1 MFAAISSLAICG
13 CRTIVKENNKTDNIN
28 RYFWIPSSSGTV
40 QHPIEVFDVHFCY
53 YRPKEGNTYLFQY
66 NYFGYFLKNGGLASG
81 TNGIVYDENTTGYDY
96 YDKEGK
102 LKKVHSNALATQIL
116 RKIRF

>member
-40 QHPIEVFDVHFCY
+40 QHPIEVFMCISATTD
-53 YRPKEGNTYLFQY
+53 RRKEIHICFNTII
-66 NYFGYFLKNGGLASG
+66 SG
-81 TNGIVYDENTTGYDY
+81 IFSKTEVWHQAPTE
-96 YDKEGK
+96 
-102 LKKVHSNALATQIL
+102 
-116 RKIRF
+116 